1 MKRQSC
7 NSGIDLSRGEQVGRT
22 HHLKRAS
29 TSARSRPI
37 IGVRSRRLR
46 LASKTRFSELTQP
59 LWPHTNQTV
68 PRRRFLHLAAGA
80 AVFPTASRIA
90 RAQAYPTRPI
100 SMIVAFAA
108 GGSTDVV
115 GRVLAQRMGKSLGQ
129 NVIIEN
135 VSGADGSIG
144 TGRAARAMPDGH
156 TISLGLMDTHVL
168 NGAFYSLQY
177 DVLND
182 FTPISPVADSSAC
195 SLCKESDTR

>member
-1 MKRQSC
+1 
-7 NSGIDLSRGEQVGRT
+7 
-22 HHLKRAS
+22 
-29 TSARSRPI
+29 
-37 IGVRSRRLR
+37 
-46 LASKTRFSELTQP
+46 
-59 LWPHTNQTV
+59 
-68 PRRRFLHLAAGA
+68 
-80 AVFPTASRIA
+80 
-90 RAQAYPTRPI
+90 
-100 SMIVAFAA
+100 MIVAFAA